1 MQTKPGGELT
11 LRHMQRPV
19 KIASLSN
26 FSSIMF
32 KGMVIDLQDAVARI
46 H

>member
-1 MQTKPGGELT
+1 MQTKPGGELA
-11 LRHMQRPV
+11 LRHMQRV

-32 KGMVIDLQDAVARI
+32 EGMVIDLQDAVARI